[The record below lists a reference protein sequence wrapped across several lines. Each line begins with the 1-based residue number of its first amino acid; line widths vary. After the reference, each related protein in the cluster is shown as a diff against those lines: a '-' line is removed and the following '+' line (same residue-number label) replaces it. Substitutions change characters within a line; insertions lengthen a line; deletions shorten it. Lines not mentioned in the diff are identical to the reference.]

1 MALRITATPLPY
13 TRRDIMDEYFPELLE
28 QSEQCFK
35 KMEELQKK
43 VVLLLSNSQ
52 RQIPDPASETANNLQ
67 KMQVQQNLMEYI
79 YLKSLY
85 GFANKLCEI
94 IDCQCRSL
102 AEAKNKEV
110 QEDIDKSKELLE
122 NALDIA
128 ITVKIDEPLKG
139 MLYLDDVIES
149 QFKERKVL
157 ADFSV
162 LKTRERNG
170 SWTFRDITGT
180 IKSKGIT
187 QSLWADVKNDDIPI
201 DSNIRPLLD
210 DNEMLRIY

>member
-52 RQIPDPASETANNLQ
+52 KQIPDPTSETANNLQ
-67 KMQVQQNLMEYI
+67 KMQAQQNLMEYI

-85 GFANKLCEI
+85 GFANKMCNI

-110 QEDIDKSKELLE
+110 QEDIDKSKESLE
-122 NALDIA
+122 NALTIA
-128 ITVKIDEPLKG
+128 SSVKIDEPLKG
-139 MLYLDDVIES
+139 MLCLDDVIES
-149 QFKERKVL
+149 QIKERKVRV
-157 ADFSV
+157 DFTV
-162 LKTRERNG
+162 T
-170 SWTFRDITGT
+170 SWMFSDIIKT
-180 IKSKGIT
+180 IKSNGIT
-187 QSLWADVKNDDIPI
+187 HDLWVDVINDVIPL
-201 DSNIRPLLD
+201 DSNITPLLD

>member
-1 MALRITATPLPY
+1 MGLRISSTPTPD
-13 TRRDIMDEYFPELLE
+13 TPRGIMDEYFPELLE

-52 RQIPDPASETANNLQ
+52 RQIPDPTSETANNLQ

-110 QEDIDKSKELLE
+110 QEDIDKSKESLE
-122 NALDIA
+122 NALAIA
-128 ITVKIDEPLKG
+128 STVKIDEPIKG
-139 MLYLDDVIES
+139 MLCLDDVIES
-149 QFKERKVL
+149 QIKERKVQV
-157 ADFSV
+157 DFAV

-170 SWTFRDITGT
+170 SCTFRDITGT